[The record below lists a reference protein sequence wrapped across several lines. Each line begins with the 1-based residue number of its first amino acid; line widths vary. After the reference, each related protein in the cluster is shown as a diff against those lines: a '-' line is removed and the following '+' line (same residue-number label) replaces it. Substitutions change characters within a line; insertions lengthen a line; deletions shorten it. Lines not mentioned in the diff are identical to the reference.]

1 MQPNPITALAAPSRP
16 KTASERVRE
25 LLPDIEAAINR
36 GVPHKAIL
44 AALAD
49 DGFEMSSDVFR
60 TVLAR
65 ARASARKAGKPPDK
79 EPRHQT
85 QTQRPGQA
93 APDRKTEPKIQ
104 PASDTFDWQAI
115 RDSKPNW

>member
-1 MQPNPITALAAPSRP
+1 M
-16 KTASERVRE
+16 RE
-25 LLPDIEAAINR
+25 LLPDIEAAIQR

-65 ARASARKAGKPPDK
+65 ARTAARKGKPPDK
-79 EPRHQT
+79 EQRHQT
-85 QTQRPGQA
+85 QTKRPPLPAATSKQEGQFNWQQHR
-93 APDRKTEPKIQ
+93 DNEPK
-104 PASDTFDWQAI
+104 W
-115 RDSKPNW
+115 

>member
-1 MQPNPITALAAPSRP
+1 M
-16 KTASERVRE
+16 RE

-65 ARASARKAGKPPDK
+65 ARAAARKTGKPPDK
-79 EPRHQT
+79 EPHHQT
-85 QTQRPGQA
+85 KTQRPPPLPA
-93 APDRKTEPKIQ
+93 ATSKQESQFNWQQHRDNKPD
-104 PASDTFDWQAI
+104 W
-115 RDSKPNW
+115 

>member
-1 MQPNPITALAAPSRP
+1 MQTNPITQLAAPSRP

-36 GVPHKAIL
+36 GVPHKTIL
-44 AALAD
+44 AALAA

-60 TVLAR
+60 TVLSR
-65 ARASARKAGKPPDK
+65 ARAAARKGKPPDK
-79 EPRHQT
+79 EQCHQI

-93 APDRKTEPKIQ
+93 APARQTEPKIQ